1 MVLFLYLTM
10 MSYWVVKLMGKT
22 ELSTQRL
29 SQTKKTNIG
38 RVIIFCEG
46 KTEKFYFDYFADIIK
61 KNKYTDV
68 KAEVETANG
77 NAQTVLNFAN
87 NYMEQEENNR
97 KYKDYG
103 KYLAFDCDD
112 PPNIQA
118 VVTASQSDDKE
129 YKLLISNYLFETW
142 LLMHFEDVNVKLS
155 KRETYRRLSD
165 HLQSTYSKGHKGKT
179 REILQNGDI
188 EKAIDNAKTLELGYQ
203 TQGKSVLTAIKD
215 MNPYT
220 SVYKLIEQFMMEISG
235 R

>member
-1 MVLFLYLTM
+1 
-10 MSYWVVKLMGKT
+10 MGRT
-22 ELSTQRL
+22 ELSPQRL

-38 RVIIFCEG
+38 HLIIFCEG
-46 KTEKFYFDYFADIIK
+46 KTEKFYFDYFAQIIN

-68 KAEVETANG
+68 KAEIETANG

-87 NYMEQEENNR
+87 SYMEQEENNR

-112 PPNIQA
+112 PPDIQA

-142 LLMHFEDVNVKLS
+142 LLMHFEDVDAQLS

-165 HLQSTYSKGHKGKT
+165 HLRSTYKKGHKGKT

-188 EKAIDNAKTLELGYQ
+188 EKAIDNARALEVGYQ
-203 TQGKSVLTAIKD
+203 TKGKNILTAIKD

-220 SVYKLIEQFMMEISG
+220 SVHQLIEQFMVEISD